1 MAKGTQDSRYR
12 RLIEAL
18 TTARQAAGI
27 SQADL
32 ARKLGQRQQFV
43 SKYESCER
51 RLDAIEFI
59 DICRAL
65 ALDPTAVIDKAAP
78 DIFKR
83 AGISRS

>member
-1 MAKGTQDSRYR
+1 MAKGTQDPRYR
-12 RLIEAL
+12 RMIGLLAA
-18 TTARQAAGI
+18 AREAAGM

-32 ARKLGQRQQFV
+32 AEKIRQRQQFV

-65 ALDPTAVIDKAAP
+65 ALDPTAVIEKAAP

-83 AGISRS
+83 AGVSRS